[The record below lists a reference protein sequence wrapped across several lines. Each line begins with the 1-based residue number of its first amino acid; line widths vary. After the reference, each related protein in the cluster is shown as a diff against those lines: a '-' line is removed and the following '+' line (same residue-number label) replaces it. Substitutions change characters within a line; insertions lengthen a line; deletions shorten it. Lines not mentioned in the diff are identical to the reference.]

1 MNNLAAQPKT
11 TPTLTLAS
19 GLTGT
24 LSVQL
29 ASATLQSG
37 NIAVGGLRIK
47 VGGEWKNANAFV
59 KVTGSW
65 KNATPFVKVSG
76 VWK

>member
-1 MNNLAAQPKT
+1 
-11 TPTLTLAS
+11 
-19 GLTGT
+19 LTGT

>member
-1 MNNLAAQPKT
+1 LNAGA
-11 TPTLTLAS
+11 
-19 GLTGT
+19 TGT

-37 NIAVGGLRIK
+37 DVIASKFRINVGGD
-47 VGGEWKNANAFV
+47 
-59 KVTGSW
+59 W
-65 KNATPFVKVSG
+65 KNATAFIKIAGTWRTATPYVKVSG